1 MDGEGFRPAGPG
13 PPPWACPAFPAS
25 LGRAR
30 PLLTATCPVPDS
42 QVPRARARRC
52 VLAAGAVPAG
62 WPSATPGPR
71 DGRRPGCRPRRH
83 GQHGG
88 HRCRAKPYSAAPMH
102 RCTDAPMVM
111 MRPIAAT
118 TGQPFLPDRG
128 AVDSA
133 WQVPVRTRP
142 RALRRPGRPR
152 PLGRCRGGGGGL
164 VRRPPTVS
172 PSPRHVDRHK
182 RRPCWPAPRATPLP
196 GLYVTRLVPAAESG
210 VGVAGTG
217 INGTRDGTAHSSA
230 AAARRRRHGQRGEA
244 LLARR

>member
-1 MDGEGFRPAGPG
+1 MASTGQFPWPSLGSPHGRQRVIPWPPMGSFSWPLTGGGCPG
-13 PPPWACPAFPAS
+13 RVALRHPWAPRWTTARMQATAS
-25 LGRAR
+25 RSTWWA
-30 PLLTATCPVPDS
+30 PVQS
-42 QVPRARARRC
+42 QA
-52 VLAAGAVPAG
+52 VL
-62 WPSATPGPR
+62 
-71 DGRRPGCRPRRH
+71 
-83 GQHGG
+83 
-88 HRCRAKPYSAAPMH
+88 

-164 VRRPPTVS
+164 VRRPPKVS

-182 RRPCWPAPRATPLP
+182 RRPCCPAPRATPLP